1 MAGNNIFLRNLH
13 LLNDTLKL
21 SSSKRS
27 CRILKEVKRHVASSH
42 IFQTV
47 YSFCFFLLYFFH
59 CLSRNIVPSVS
70 GSLRSRRSSTGSN
83 FLGCKL
89 NTEQKKTS
97 KFLSKHSLIKSTH
110 MQQIIHVF
118 IQTLISLTLLTTHT
132 RTHTQDTSQL
142 CALSFVLTH
151 FFSDGK

>member
-47 YSFCFFLLYFFH
+47 YSFCFFLYFFH

-89 NTEQKKTS
+89 NTEQKK
-97 KFLSKHSLIKSTH
+97 KQQVSL
-110 MQQIIHVF
+110 
-118 IQTLISLTLLTTHT
+118 QTLSYQKYTHAANYSCIHSDSHISYPPHNTHT
-132 RTHTQDTSQL
+132 HTHTGHVPIM
-142 CALSFVLTH
+142 CAIIC
-151 FFSDGK
+151 SDPLLL